1 MFLSAYLAILAAQI
15 SAQIPVDPR
24 AGENKLTQLDL
35 KASAAGY
42 TFEWSDTDDSLKGQ
56 ISPHPVRAGRTATIS
71 AVLQP
76 LSGDDFN
83 GPITFSLRPLN
94 EMGSTW
100 SETVS
105 RKEGERGWAREV
117 VLPEPGDY
125 RLEISWRTTHHKVV
139 RGVFPVSP
147 GGLPPWVTWLAGG
160 GAIAVGLSIGLW
172 VLFGRK
178 EQSNT

>member
-1 MFLSAYLAILAAQI
+1 MFLSAYLAILAAQFP
-15 SAQIPVDPR
+15 APDPR

-35 KASAAGY
+35 KVSSAGY
-42 TFEWSDTDDSLKGQ
+42 TFEWSDADDALKGQ

-76 LSGDDFN
+76 ITGDEFK
-83 GPITFSLRPLN
+83 GPLTFALRPLK

-100 SETVS
+100 TETVS
-105 RKEGERGWAREV
+105 RKDGERAWTREVTLPDEGE
-117 VLPEPGDY
+117 Y

-147 GGLPPWVTWLAGG
+147 AGLPAWLTWAAGG
-160 GAIAVGLSIGLW
+160 GAIALGLAIGLW

-178 EQSNT
+178 EQSTT